1 MLSLFRHSKTG
12 ICIDDNT
19 QENNGIVEFLC
30 NVMLILFYPGPFKDI
45 ILATTLVIILV
56 TTLVTTLATTPAT
69 IRAPIQAEATHM
81 ALAAAT
87 HAEVL

>member
-1 MLSLFRHSKTG
+1 MVSLNFFVMQ
-12 ICIDDNT
+12 C
-19 QENNGIVEFLC
+19 LC
-30 NVMLILFYPGPFKDI
+30 FFYPGPFKDI

-56 TTLVTTLATTPAT
+56 TTLVTTLATTLAT